1 MKRKFKH
8 ILSGNFPSGLL
19 IVLIFL
25 LSCTGGEHEEYYNEQ
40 GNLVVKEWYNRSSL
54 KSSITYLD
62 TGLKN
67 YLYVAYH
74 PDGRLKDSAKY
85 INDTIEGLRKFYD
98 PSAGLTH
105 YENYRNGILNGVHK
119 AEYNSGVTSFEGFRK
134 NNQMVGEWKFHFL
147 SGKPITYEYYDSI
160 GKLLYFRKYDENEN
174 VLKATGTELI
184 NVFTDHDG
192 VSVNEICS
200 GYVEAAT
207 PNHCELFLTIAE
219 GSSSQV
225 LFSKNIENPITYWEI
240 IFDDP
245 GEKKLEFN
253 LLVKDKK
260 SGDSQSYSIH
270 QNIMVIAD

>member
-1 MKRKFKH
+1 MSRNLQPGLFV
-8 ILSGNFPSGLL
+8 LL
-19 IVLIFL
+19 IL
-25 LSCTGGEHEEYYNEQ
+25 LFSCSGSEHEEFYNEQ
-40 GNLVVKEWYNRSSL
+40 GKLVVKEWYNKSSL

-62 TGLKN
+62 DSLKK
-67 YLYVAYH
+67 YIYISYH
-74 PDGRLKDSAKY
+74 TDGRLKDSAKY

-98 PSAGLTH
+98 PSTGLTH

-174 VLKATGTELI
+174 VMKATGTELI
-184 NVFTDHDG
+184 NVFTDRDR
-192 VSVNEICS
+192 VSMNEICS
-200 GYVEAAT
+200 GYVEAAK
-207 PNHCELFLTIAE
+207 PSHCELNLTIEE
-219 GSSSQV
+219 GGSSQV
-225 LFSKNIENPITYWEI
+225 LFSKDIENPITYWEI

-245 GEKKLEFN
+245 GEKKLKFN

-260 SGDSQSYSIH
+260 SGESQSYSVV
-270 QNIMVIAD
+270 QNITVEAD